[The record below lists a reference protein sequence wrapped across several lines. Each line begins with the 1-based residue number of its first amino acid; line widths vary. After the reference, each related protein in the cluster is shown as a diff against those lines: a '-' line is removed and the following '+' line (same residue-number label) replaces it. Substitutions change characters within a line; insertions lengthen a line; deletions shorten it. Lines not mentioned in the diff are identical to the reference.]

1 MGWIIRK
8 EADSECQSL
17 FSLEAGKGEA
27 AEEYTGVNL
36 NMSHHRCIVRR
47 GGSV

>member
-1 MGWIIRK
+1 MIRK
-8 EADSECQSL
+8 EADTGCQSL
-17 FSLEAGKGEA
+17 FLLEAGKEEV

-36 NMSHHRCIVRR
+36 NMSHHRSIVRR